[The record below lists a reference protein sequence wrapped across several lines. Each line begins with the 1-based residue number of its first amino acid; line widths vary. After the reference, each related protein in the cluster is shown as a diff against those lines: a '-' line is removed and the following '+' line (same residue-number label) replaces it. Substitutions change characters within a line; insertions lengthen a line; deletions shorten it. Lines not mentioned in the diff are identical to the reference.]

1 MFSVRRNA
9 ESYIKDGNS
18 YTHLLTHLLIHSYTF
33 LGKFKEFTQGKHVKT
48 MSIFYLPEVK
58 QQILQLCDEKSVA
71 NKGIVLKFTQ
81 VPTQQFIHVYNFC
94 R

>member
-1 MFSVRRNA
+1 MV
-9 ESYIKDGNS
+9 I
-18 YTHLLTHLLIHSYTF
+18 HLLIYLLIYSFTHLLIYSYTF

-71 NKGIVLKFTQ
+71 NKGIVLKFIQ
-81 VPTQQFIHVYNFC
+81 VPTQQFTHVYNFC